1 MARIFITGSA
11 DGLGQMAA
19 QLLLQAG
26 HQVMLHARNGARA
39 QAAQAG
45 VPGAAAVVVGDLSSL
60 AGMRQVAEQAN
71 ALGRF
76 DAIIH
81 NAGVGYREP
90 RRGATADGL
99 PVVLAVNSLAPYLLT
114 CLIERPARLV
124 YLTSGMHLQG
134 DASLRDLT
142 WDTRPWN
149 GSQAYSDSKL
159 HDVLLAFAVARR
171 WPGVLANAVG
181 PGWVATK
188 MGGPGAPDSLAEG
201 PKTQV
206 WLATSQEP
214 AALVTGQYFYHQQ
227 RRESHP
233 AAADPAVQDRFLA
246 ECARL
251 SGISL
256 PAIP

>member
-19 QLLLQAG
+19 QLLLQSG
-26 HQVMLHARNGARA
+26 HQVVLHARNAARA
-39 QAAQAG
+39 RAAQTGA
-45 VPGAAAVVVGDLSSL
+45 PCAAAVVVGDLSSL
-60 AGMRQVAEQAN
+60 AGMRQVAEQAD

-90 RRGATADGL
+90 RRGATAAGL
-99 PVVLAVNSLAPYLLT
+99 PVVLAANSLAPYVLT
-114 CLIERPARLV
+114 CLIERPARLI

-149 GSQAYSDSKL
+149 GSQAYFDSKL

-171 WPGVLANAVG
+171 WPSVLANAVG

-188 MGGPGAPDSLAEG
+188 MGGPGGADSLAEG

-227 RRESHP
+227 RRGFHP
-233 AAADPAVQDRFLA
+233 AAADPVVQDRLLA

-251 SGISL
+251 SNIAF
-256 PAIP
+256 PASA